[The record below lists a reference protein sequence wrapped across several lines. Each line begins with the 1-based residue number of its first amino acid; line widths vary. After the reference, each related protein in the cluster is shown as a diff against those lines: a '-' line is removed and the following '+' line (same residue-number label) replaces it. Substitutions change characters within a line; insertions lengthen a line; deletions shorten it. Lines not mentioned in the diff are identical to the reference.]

1 MENIDKTSS
10 PSSNASWLSGGKLLG
25 MIYLLLNLII
35 SVAAQ
40 AVLKAAMAELG
51 GFDPANAVDY
61 FISMLNPMVI
71 GGLLLYGS
79 GTILWLLCLTKLDL
93 SFAYPAATLQY
104 FLVFWSAW
112 YFLGE
117 SIGWVRIAALCV
129 ITVGVIIM
137 SLDKESLEDKS
148 AS

>member
-1 MENIDKTSS
+1 MT
-10 PSSNASWLSGGKLLG
+10 GGKMLG

-40 AVLKAAMAELG
+40 VVLRAAMEQLG
-51 GFDPANAVDY
+51 GFEPGNAVGY

-104 FLVFWSAW
+104 FLVFWSSW

-117 SIGWVRIAALCV
+117 SISWMRIGALCV

-137 SLDKESLEDKS
+137 SLDKESSDND